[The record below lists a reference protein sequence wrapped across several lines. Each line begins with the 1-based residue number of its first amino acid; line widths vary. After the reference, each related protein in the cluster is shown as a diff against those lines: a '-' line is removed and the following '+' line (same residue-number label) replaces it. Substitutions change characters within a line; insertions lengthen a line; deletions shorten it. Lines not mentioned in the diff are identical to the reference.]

1 MNQGYGGH
9 DECIVTALTYRLQH
23 GVKIL
28 PSKLSCQNR
37 PASRGREDHVR
48 VCGGGCTD
56 EKPDPQFIKH
66 VLRAGAS
73 DLCSLHGDIQ
83 GEEKR

>member
-1 MNQGYGGH
+1 ML
-9 DECIVTALTYRLQH
+9 EC
-23 GVKIL
+23 
-28 PSKLSCQNR
+28 
-37 PASRGREDHVR
+37 
-48 VCGGGCTD
+48 VCGGCTD